1 MNLPSIPEKY
11 DPAQQAQT
19 RAGIEEADAA
29 NHKKFRDIE
38 VGKACRL
45 ILVDT
50 VTGTRYAAT
59 VASGAWV
66 LTAL

>member
-1 MNLPSIPEKY
+1 MNLPSIPTKY
-11 DPAQQAQT
+11 DPTQQAQT
-19 RAGIEEADAA
+19 RAGLEEADAA

-38 VGKACRL
+38 VGKGCRL

-59 VASGAWV
+59 IASGAW
-66 LTAL
+66 ALSAL

>member
-1 MNLPSIPEKY
+1 MNLPSIPAKY

-38 VGKACRL
+38 VGKACRGL
-45 ILVDT
+45 
-50 VTGTRYAAT
+50 AANDST
-59 VASGAWV
+59 M
-66 LTAL
+66 